1 MWYDAK
7 QRGIAKAKKK
17 FIRVKEASNQFV
29 KMKKT
34 SSKAKK
40 KQRAR
45 SIIKE
50 DLPPKPRQTQPR
62 HMSRPEGLKVDSMR
76 SDARMQKR
84 IKATVNAM
92 ERSFACSCNLTENQ
106 HIFKQAVRRTREL
119 EASLD
124 SIGQQFADMS
134 CKVEQDFEKETDE
147 DCMRIHSGMHVSMR
161 GLGLSRRKPDQLTHA
176 IALTK
181 PAQALVQE
189 VVSYVCA

>member
-17 FIRVKEASNQFV
+17 FIRVKEASCQFV

-50 DLPPKPRQTQPR
+50 DLPPQKHCQTQP
-62 HMSRPEGLKVDSMR
+62 RPEGLKVDSMR
-76 SDARMQKR
+76 SDARIQKR

-92 ERSFACSCNLTENQ
+92 ERSFASSCNLTENE
-106 HIFKQAVRRTREL
+106 HILKNAVRRRTEI

-124 SIGQQFADMS
+124 CIGQQFADMS
-134 CKVEQDFEKETDE
+134 CKVEQDLEKETDE
-147 DCMRIHSGMHVSMR
+147 DCMRIHLGMHVSMR
-161 GLGLSRRKPDQLTHA
+161 GLGCWQRRRQPAQLTHA

-181 PAQALVQE
+181 RAQALVQK
-189 VVSYVCA
+189 VDSYVCA